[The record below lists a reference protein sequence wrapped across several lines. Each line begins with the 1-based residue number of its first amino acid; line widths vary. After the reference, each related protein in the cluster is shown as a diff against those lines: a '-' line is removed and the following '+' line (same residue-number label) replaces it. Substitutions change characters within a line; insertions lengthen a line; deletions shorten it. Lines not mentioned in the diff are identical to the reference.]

1 MAFWTRDRLRSLAK
15 PSMIY
20 TPQDVDEA
28 QRFSQ
33 ALCDLQQ
40 QKWAH
45 VLRSSQKL
53 PILIHYQGDSTPIRH
68 GVHLAGQS
76 SKDTP
81 GTVRRYG
88 AQTSEAYLHRMYLVT
103 GNEDTG
109 FVKAHRVV
117 PPLVLAS
124 KASWHL
130 WACVQAVCPPLIRLG
145 HQGIS
150 LSVYVFDRAV
160 VGSLGKKLHQTH
172 EYERMQVEPPA
183 VPVADLD
190 WVFSL
195 GCAIHDAHNSLQWA
209 MAMTCDVPCCCA
221 SLHSLLQ
228 CLRRSL
234 PCIHEHLGSFLG
246 MSVNFRVDVRD
257 EEVSQMYWASLGVGV
272 DWLELAVSLDVHV
285 VDGKVWLNPHWQGR
299 TDALES
305 LVSFYLYCFRFRKAS
320 ESRWLSI
327 GVACRCV
334 LLSLSL
340 GLPTLLQW
348 LLDQPKVPDSDLS
361 GWSKHFVGELPK
373 FVTVCAFASRIADA
387 AITTLLEDDR
397 VLLVFDDLKQ
407 AVEFEIGLLQE
418 LHADVWRW
426 VAELAVPELG
436 PQELRSSTLMAS
448 MISLGYFS
456 FKVYR
461 HIQSCPWRLALGSI
475 DQNLDHIDELD
486 PLHVDPLCQKIR
498 RLLNQGHAPN

>member
-1 MAFWTRDRLRSLAK
+1 MAVRSRDRLRSLAK
-15 PSMIY
+15 ASMVY
-20 TPQDVDEA
+20 TPEDVDEA

-33 ALCDLQQ
+33 ALCELQQ
-40 QKWAH
+40 QKWSD
-45 VLRSSQKL
+45 VLKTFQKS
-53 PILIHYQGDSTPIRH
+53 PILVHYQGDSTPIRH
-68 GVHLAGQS
+68 GVHIAGQS
-76 SKDTP
+76 SSATSAS
-81 GTVRRYG
+81 VRRFG
-88 AQTSEAYLHRMYLVT
+88 TQTSEAYLHRMYLAT
-103 GNEDTG
+103 GNEHTD
-109 FVKAHRVV
+109 FVKAHRVL
-117 PPLVLAS
+117 PPVVLAS

-172 EYERMQVEPPA
+172 EHERTTVEPAA
-183 VPVADLD
+183 VPVADRD

-209 MAMTCDVPCCCA
+209 MAMTCDVSCCCG

-246 MSVNFRVDVRD
+246 MSVQFRLDVRD

-285 VDGKVWLNPHWQGR
+285 VDGKVWLNPQWQGR
-299 TDALES
+299 PDALES
-305 LVSFYLYCFRFRKAS
+305 LVSFYLYCFRFRKAT

-334 LLSLSL
+334 LLSLAL

-348 LLDQPKVPDSDLS
+348 LLDQPKVPESDLS

-373 FVTVCAFASRIADA
+373 FVAVCAFASRIADA
-387 AITTLLEDDR
+387 AIANLLEDDR
-397 VLLVFDDLKQ
+397 LLIVYGDLKQ

-418 LHADVWRW
+418 LHHDVWLR

-436 PQELRSSTLMAS
+436 HQELRSSTITAS
-448 MISLGYFS
+448 MTSLGYFS

-461 HIQSCPWRLALGSI
+461 HIQACPWRLALGNI
-475 DQNLDHIDELD
+475 EQNLDSIDDLD

-498 RLLNQGHAPN
+498 RLLNQGH